1 MAART
6 RHAAPRPHRRPAR
19 TPLVVLPVAVLLAA
33 GCSSDDE
40 PSAER
45 PPTTIRPDGSGG
57 TEGGGDDLVIED
69 GIRIEVLSSQPD
81 RVSGDEARIRVTPAP
96 GGEVAD
102 LRVDIDGADVTDQLT
117 PTDGALEGVVAG
129 FVEGTSTVRARA
141 ASAPDDAAVQ
151 RVRAWPRT
159 GPMISGP
166 QVPLLACSTVEHG
179 LGEPTDANCS
189 APPTVTWRYVTT
201 DRRVVDL
208 ADPATVPADAATVQV
223 ETADGDHT
231 GPFVLRHERGVVNR
245 SVYDIV
251 TLHRAGTAT
260 SPGAADA
267 GDPSGT
273 DLAAATA
280 WSGRLVY
287 RFGGG
292 CAATYGQGRSLT
304 VVEDLSLLE
313 QGHAVATATFNTGAV
328 QCNDVVSAETTMMV
342 KERVIEALGVPT
354 ATIGEGASG
363 GAMQV
368 HLIAQNY
375 PGLLDGAVTVEGFP
389 DTVTVFSGLADCL
402 LLERWYATPTGATLS
417 PSQRAAVNGHAT
429 DATCRQ
435 WQERL
440 GDFLDPTTGC
450 DPAIPAERIYDPATN
465 PGGVRCTIYDLAVNV
480 YGRDEA
486 TGATN
491 RPLDN
496 VGLQYGLDALNDG
509 TITFEQFL
517 ALNREIGGF
526 DADGRPQAERH
537 EASFETVAAA
547 YETGRVSS
555 GVGDQNA
562 IPLIEVDIW
571 NDGSGDI
578 HDLVRPFSLRDR
590 LTRGASPEQAPG
602 LRIWSREPA
611 GADDAALSTTTSSAT
626 LEAIAAVSTWLD
638 ALQGRG
644 GPRAEALDAAR
655 PTEAEDSCLPADGEV
670 IRGVHVWD
678 EESACRDRFPV
689 SGDPRIAAGAPRTN
703 DVLKC
708 ELKAV
713 DPADYE
719 MDLTQAQYEQLLEV
733 FPVGVCDWAFSGV
746 GQTAPSMTDRT
757 FEDVVTPEQLA

>member
-6 RHAAPRPHRRPAR
+6 RHAPPRLRHRSAR
-19 TPLVVLPVAVLLAA
+19 TPLVVLLVVALLAT

-40 PSAER
+40 PTAER
-45 PPTTIRPDGSGG
+45 PPTTTRPDGTGG
-57 TEGGGDDLVIED
+57 TEGSDDDLEIDD

-102 LRVDIDGADVTDQLT
+102 LRVDLDGADVTDQLT
-117 PTDGALEGVVAG
+117 ATDGALEGVVVG
-129 FVEGTSTVRARA
+129 FVEGTSTLRARA
-141 ASAPDDAAVQ
+141 GSAPDDVAVQ

-166 QVPLLACSTVEHG
+166 QVPLLACSTAEHG

-189 APPTVTWRYVTT
+189 APTTVTWRYVTT

-223 ETADGDHT
+223 DTTDGGHT

-245 SVYDIV
+245 SVYDLV
-251 TLHRAGTAT
+251 TLHRAGD
-260 SPGAADA
+260 GA
-267 GDPSGT
+267 DPSDTDDPART
-273 DLAAATA
+273 DLAAGTA

-287 RFGGG
+287 RFGAG
-292 CAATYGQGRSLT
+292 CAATHGQGRSLA

-342 KERVIEALGVPT
+342 KERVIEALGAPT

-375 PGLLDGAVTVEGFP
+375 PGLLDGAVAVEGFP
-389 DTVTVFSGLADCL
+389 DTVTVFNSVADCL
-402 LLERWYATPTGATLS
+402 LLQRWYRTPTGAALS
-417 PSQRAAVNGHAT
+417 PSQRAAIDGHAT
-429 DATCRQ
+429 DATCRAWEQ
-435 WQERL
+435 RF
-440 GDFLDPTTGC
+440 GSFLDPTTGC
-450 DPAIPAERIYDPATN
+450 DPAIAAERIYDAATN
-465 PGGVRCTIYDLAVNV
+465 PGGVRCTIYDLAVNI
-480 YGRDEA
+480 YGRDA
-486 TGATN
+486 TTGAAN

-509 TITFEQFL
+509 TITFEQFV
-517 ALNREIGGF
+517 ALNGEIGGF
-526 DADGRPQAERH
+526 DADGRPQADRH

-555 GVGDQNA
+555 GVGDQTA
-562 IPLIEVDIW
+562 IPLIEVDVW
-571 NDGSGDI
+571 NDRSGDI

-611 GADDAALSTTTSSAT
+611 GQDDAALAATTATAT
-626 LEAIAAVSTWLD
+626 LDAIAAVSAWLD
-638 ALQGRG
+638 ALEGRG

-655 PTEAEDSCLPADGEV
+655 PTEAGDSCLPVDGEA

-678 EESACRDRFPV
+678 EEGACGDRFPA
-689 SGDPRIAAGAPRTN
+689 SGDPRTAAGAPRAN

-719 MDLTQAQYEQLLEV
+719 TDLTQVQYERLLKV
-733 FPVGVCDWAFSGV
+733 FPLGVCDWAFSGV